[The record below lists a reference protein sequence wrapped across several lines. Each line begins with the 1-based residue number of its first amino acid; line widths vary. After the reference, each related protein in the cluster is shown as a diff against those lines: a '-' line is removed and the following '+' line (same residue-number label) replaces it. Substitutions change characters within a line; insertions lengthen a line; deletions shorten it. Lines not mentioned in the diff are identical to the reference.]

1 MNQRTIAREATL
13 KGIGLH
19 TGLEVT
25 VIFKPSEVNKGIQ
38 FCRNDIEGSV
48 PFKVDPS
55 LVSNTRRS
63 TTITKGD
70 ASITTIEHTLAAIS
84 GLQIDNIIIEVDG
97 PEMPILDGSAKPFIM
112 ALKDA
117 GIVEQDGLKDFFE
130 LREPIIY
137 RNEETGAELVAFP
150 HDKFELNVMIDFNSQ
165 VIGKQYATLDKIE
178 DFEDHISPARTFVFL
193 RELEQ
198 LIDSGL
204 IKGGD
209 LSNAIV
215 IVDKVLNDDSLDALA
230 DKLNKPSIKVDNTGI
245 LNTTNLYFDNEC
257 SRHKLLDVVGDL
269 ALLNKPIKAKIIAKK
284 PGHAANVELAKLFKT
299 ELKKQKK
306 LKGVPVYDPLK
317 EPIYTLEDIRAT
329 LPHRYPFLLVDKIT
343 ELTETYVVGV
353 KNITFNEPYF
363 QGHFPGNPVM
373 PGVLQMEA
381 LAQTGGIFVLSKV
394 EDPHNWD
401 TYFLKMDKVKFKRKV
416 VPGDTLILK
425 MELLSP
431 VRRGLC
437 HMRGSTYVGDQL
449 VSEGELCAQ
458 VVRTRN
464 D

>member
-306 LKGVPVYDPLK
+306 LKGVPMYDPLK